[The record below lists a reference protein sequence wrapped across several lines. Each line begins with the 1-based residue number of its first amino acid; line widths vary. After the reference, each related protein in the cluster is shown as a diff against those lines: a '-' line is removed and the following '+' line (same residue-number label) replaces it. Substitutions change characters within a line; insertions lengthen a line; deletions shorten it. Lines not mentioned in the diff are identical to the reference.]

1 MEGALTVT
9 EAFRCGSCTVCRQM
23 LSYIGNHTSYN
34 AFACSILRGRGGLEM
49 NMNQLAPGEKPRE
62 KLLRDGPGSLSTV
75 EVLAAILGTGTRS
88 KSVMDLA
95 GEILATDPRGLRFL
109 AECSP
114 EELMSISGMG
124 DAKVCVLMAA
134 LELGKRLS
142 CLPAEERARIKCS
155 DDIANLFMER
165 LRYEKKEHF
174 KCLLI
179 NSRGEILEEHE
190 VSVGD
195 LNSSAS
201 HPREVFSPAV
211 RRSAGSVAF
220 VHNHPSG
227 DPTPSSADID
237 STHRLV
243 EVGELLGIPVID
255 HIIIGDGCYVSM
267 KAQGFIS

>member
-1 MEGALTVT
+1 MKINKL
-9 EAFRCGSCTVCRQM
+9 
-23 LSYIGNHTSYN
+23 
-34 AFACSILRGRGGLEM
+34 
-49 NMNQLAPGEKPRE
+49 PDGEKPRE
-62 KLLRDGPGSLSTV
+62 KLLRDGPESLSTV
-75 EVLAAILGTGTRS
+75 EVLAVLLGTGTRK
-88 KSVMDLA
+88 KSVVDLA
-95 GEILATDPRGLRFL
+95 GELLAMDKRGLRYL

-114 EELMSISGMG
+114 EELKRVSGMG
-124 DAKVCVLMAA
+124 DAKTCMLMAA
-134 LELGKRLS
+134 LELGKRLM
-142 CLPAEERARIKCS
+142 CLPAEERVRIKCPE
-155 DDIANLFMER
+155 DIAQLFLER

-195 LNSSAS
+195 INSSVS

-227 DPTPSSADID
+227 DPSPSQEDID
-237 STHRLV
+237 STKRLV

-255 HIIIGDGCYVSM
+255 HIIIGDGDYVSM
-267 KAQGFIS
+267 KGLGYIG

>member
-1 MEGALTVT
+1 M
-9 EAFRCGSCTVCRQM
+9 R
-23 LSYIGNHTSYN
+23 
-34 AFACSILRGRGGLEM
+34 
-49 NMNQLAPGEKPRE
+49 MNQLPAGEKPRE
-62 KLLRDGPGSLSTV
+62 KLLRDGPESLSTV
-75 EVLAAILGTGTRS
+75 EVLAVILGTGTRS

-95 GEILATDPRGLRFL
+95 GEVLAMDARGLRYL

-114 EELMSISGMG
+114 EDLEKVSGMG
-124 DAKVCVLMAA
+124 EAKVCMLMAA

-142 CLPAEERARIKCS
+142 CLPAEERVRIKCP
-155 DDIANLFMER
+155 DDIANLFLER

-179 NSRGEILEEHE
+179 NSRGEILEENE
-190 VSVGD
+190 VSIGD

-227 DPTPSSADID
+227 DPNPSDADID
-237 STHRLV
+237 STRRLV
-243 EVGELLGIPVID
+243 EAGNLLGIPVID
-255 HIIIGDGCYVSM
+255 HIIIGDGIYVSM
-267 KAQGFIS
+267 KGLGYIT

>member
-1 MEGALTVT
+1 MK
-9 EAFRCGSCTVCRQM
+9 
-23 LSYIGNHTSYN
+23 
-34 AFACSILRGRGGLEM
+34 
-49 NMNQLAPGEKPRE
+49 MNQLPAGEKPRE
-62 KLLRDGPGSLSTV
+62 KLLREGPEVLSTV
-75 EVLAAILGTGTRS
+75 EVLAVILGTGTRS

-95 GEILATDPRGLRFL
+95 GEVLAMDARGLRYL

-114 EELMSISGMG
+114 EDLKGISGMG

-142 CLPAEERARIKCS
+142 CLPAEERIRIKCS
-155 DDIANLFMER
+155 DDIANLFLER

-174 KCLLI
+174 KSLLI
-179 NSRGEILEEHE
+179 NSRGEILEENE

-195 LNSSAS
+195 LNSSVS

-227 DPTPSSADID
+227 DPNPSSADID
-237 STHRLV
+237 STRRLV
-243 EVGELLGIPVID
+243 EAGQLLGIPVID
-255 HIIIGDGCYVSM
+255 HIIIGDGTYVSM
-267 KAQGFIS
+267 KALGYIT

>member
-1 MEGALTVT
+1 M
-9 EAFRCGSCTVCRQM
+9 R
-23 LSYIGNHTSYN
+23 
-34 AFACSILRGRGGLEM
+34 
-49 NMNQLAPGEKPRE
+49 MNQLPVGEKPRE
-62 KLLRDGPGSLSTV
+62 KLLRDGPEGLSTV
-75 EVLAAILGTGTRS
+75 EVLAVILGTGTRS

-95 GEILATDPRGLRFL
+95 SEVLAMDARGLRYL

-114 EELMSISGMG
+114 EELKKVSGMG
-124 DAKVCVLMAA
+124 EAKVCMLMAA

-142 CLPAEERARIKCS
+142 CLPAEERVRIKCP
-155 DDIANLFMER
+155 DDIANLFLER

-190 VSVGD
+190 VSIGD

-227 DPTPSSADID
+227 DPSPSDADID
-237 STHRLV
+237 STRRLV
-243 EVGELLGIPVID
+243 EAGNLLGIPVID
-255 HIIIGDGCYVSM
+255 HIIIGDGTYISM
-267 KAQGFIS
+267 KGLGYIT

>member
-1 MEGALTVT
+1 
-9 EAFRCGSCTVCRQM
+9 M
-23 LSYIGNHTSYN
+23 LEIKEV
-34 AFACSILRGRGGLEM
+34 LEM
-49 NMNQLAPGEKPRE
+49 RMNQMPAGEKPRE
-62 KLLRDGPGSLSTV
+62 KLLRDGPEGLSTV
-75 EVLAAILGTGTRS
+75 EVLAVILGTGTRS

-95 GEILATDPRGLRFL
+95 GDVLAMDARGLRYL

-114 EELMSISGMG
+114 EELKKISGMG

-142 CLPAEERARIKCS
+142 CLPAEERVRIQCS
-155 DDIANLFMER
+155 ADIANLFMER

-179 NSRGEILEEHE
+179 NSRGEILEENE

-227 DPTPSSADID
+227 DPEPSAADIN
-237 STHRLV
+237 STRRLV

-255 HIIIGDGCYVSM
+255 HIIIGDGSYVSM
-267 KAQGFIS
+267 KGLGYIT

>member
-1 MEGALTVT
+1 MEIKEV
-9 EAFRCGSCTVCRQM
+9 
-23 LSYIGNHTSYN
+23 
-34 AFACSILRGRGGLEM
+34 LEM
-49 NMNQLAPGEKPRE
+49 RMNQMPAGEKPRE
-62 KLLRDGPGSLSTV
+62 KLLRDGPEGLSTV
-75 EVLAAILGTGTRS
+75 EVLAVILGTGTRS

-95 GEILATDPRGLRFL
+95 GDVLAMDARGLRYL

-114 EELMSISGMG
+114 EELKKISGMG

-142 CLPAEERARIKCS
+142 CLPAEERVRIKCS
-155 DDIANLFMER
+155 ADIANLFMER

-179 NSRGEILEEHE
+179 NSRGEILEENE

-227 DPTPSSADID
+227 DPEPSAADIN
-237 STHRLV
+237 STRRLV

-255 HIIIGDGCYVSM
+255 HIIIGDGSYVSM
-267 KAQGFIS
+267 KGLGYIT

>member
-1 MEGALTVT
+1 M
-9 EAFRCGSCTVCRQM
+9 R
-23 LSYIGNHTSYN
+23 
-34 AFACSILRGRGGLEM
+34 
-49 NMNQLAPGEKPRE
+49 MNQMPAGEKPRE
-62 KLLRDGPGSLSTV
+62 KLLRDGPEGLSTV
-75 EVLAAILGTGTRS
+75 EVLAVILGTGTRS

-95 GEILATDPRGLRFL
+95 GDVLAMDARGLRYL

-114 EELMSISGMG
+114 EELKKISGMG

-142 CLPAEERARIKCS
+142 CLPAEERVRIKCS
-155 DDIANLFMER
+155 ADIANLFMER

-179 NSRGEILEEHE
+179 NSRGEILEENE

-227 DPTPSSADID
+227 DPEPSAAGSFWAF
-237 STHRLV
+237 R
-243 EVGELLGIPVID
+243 
-255 HIIIGDGCYVSM
+255 
-267 KAQGFIS
+267 

>member
-1 MEGALTVT
+1 M
-9 EAFRCGSCTVCRQM
+9 R
-23 LSYIGNHTSYN
+23 
-34 AFACSILRGRGGLEM
+34 
-49 NMNQLAPGEKPRE
+49 MNQMPAEEKPRE
-62 KLLRDGPGSLSTV
+62 ELLREGAEGLSTV
-75 EVLAAILGTGTRS
+75 EVLAVILGTGTKS

-95 GEILATDPRGLRFL
+95 GEVLAMDSRGLRYL

-114 EELMSISGMG
+114 EELKRISGMG

-142 CLPAEERARIKCS
+142 CLPAEERPRIKCS
-155 DDIANLFMER
+155 NDIAGLFMER

-179 NSRGEILEEHE
+179 NSRGEILEENE

-201 HPREVFSPAV
+201 HPREVFGPAV

-227 DPTPSSADID
+227 DPSPSQSDID
-237 STHRLV
+237 STRRLM
-243 EVGELLGIPVID
+243 EAGELLGIPVID
-255 HIIIGDGCYVSM
+255 HIIIGDGSYVSM
-267 KAQGFIS
+267 KALGYIV

>member
-1 MEGALTVT
+1 M
-9 EAFRCGSCTVCRQM
+9 R
-23 LSYIGNHTSYN
+23 
-34 AFACSILRGRGGLEM
+34 
-49 NMNQLAPGEKPRE
+49 MNQMPAGEKPRE
-62 KLLRDGPGSLSTV
+62 KLLRDGPEGLSTV
-75 EVLAAILGTGTRS
+75 EVLAVILGTGTRS

-95 GEILATDPRGLRFL
+95 GDVLAMDARGLRYL

-114 EELMSISGMG
+114 EELKKISGMG

-142 CLPAEERARIKCS
+142 CLPAEERVRIKCS
-155 DDIANLFMER
+155 ADIANLFMER

-179 NSRGEILEEHE
+179 NSRGEILEENE

-227 DPTPSSADID
+227 DPTPSDCDI
-237 STHRLV
+237 SLTKRIHELGEELEVHLV
-243 EVGELLGIPVID
+243 D
-255 HIIIGDGCYVSM
+255 HIVIGDNSYVSLREC
-267 KAQGFIS
+267 GVIGS

>member
-1 MEGALTVT
+1 M
-9 EAFRCGSCTVCRQM
+9 R
-23 LSYIGNHTSYN
+23 
-34 AFACSILRGRGGLEM
+34 
-49 NMNQLAPGEKPRE
+49 MNQLPIGEKPRE
-62 KLLRDGPGSLSTV
+62 KLLRDGPEGLSTV
-75 EVLAAILGTGTRS
+75 EVLAVILGTGTRS

-95 GEILATDPRGLRFL
+95 GEVLAMDARGLRYL

-114 EELMSISGMG
+114 EDLKTVSGMG
-124 DAKVCVLMAA
+124 EAKVCMLMAA

-142 CLPAEERARIKCS
+142 CLPAEERVRIKCP
-155 DDIANLFMER
+155 DDIANLFLER

-190 VSVGD
+190 VSIGD

-227 DPTPSSADID
+227 DPSPSDADID
-237 STHRLV
+237 STRRLV
-243 EVGELLGIPVID
+243 EAGNLLGIPVID
-255 HIIIGDGCYVSM
+255 HIIIGDGTYISM
-267 KAQGFIS
+267 KGLGYIT

>member
-1 MEGALTVT
+1 M
-9 EAFRCGSCTVCRQM
+9 R
-23 LSYIGNHTSYN
+23 I
-34 AFACSILRGRGGLEM
+34 
-49 NMNQLAPGEKPRE
+49 NQLPAGEKPRE
-62 KLLRDGPGSLSTV
+62 KLLRDGPEGLSTV
-75 EVLAAILGTGTRS
+75 EVLAVLLGTGTRS

-95 GEILATDPRGLRFL
+95 GEVLAMDARGLRYL

-114 EELMSISGMG
+114 EDLKKVSGMG
-124 DAKVCVLMAA
+124 EAKVCMLMAA

-142 CLPAEERARIKCS
+142 CLPAEERVRIKCP
-155 DDIANLFMER
+155 DDIARLFLER

-179 NSRGEILEEHE
+179 NSRGEILEENE
-190 VSVGD
+190 VSIGD

-227 DPTPSSADID
+227 DPNPSEADID
-237 STHRLV
+237 STRRLV
-243 EVGELLGIPVID
+243 EAGNLLGIPVID
-255 HIIIGDGCYVSM
+255 HIIIGDGTYVSM
-267 KAQGFIS
+267 KGLGYIT

>member
-1 MEGALTVT
+1 MRMSL
-9 EAFRCGSCTVCRQM
+9 
-23 LSYIGNHTSYN
+23 L
-34 AFACSILRGRGGLEM
+34 
-49 NMNQLAPGEKPRE
+49 PDGEKPRE
-62 KLLRDGPGSLSTV
+62 KLLHDGPEGLSTV
-75 EVLAAILGTGTRS
+75 EVLAVLLGTGTRS

-95 GEILATDPRGLRFL
+95 GEVLAMDPRGLRYL

-114 EELMSISGMG
+114 EDLKKVSGMG
-124 DAKVCVLMAA
+124 DAKVCMLMAA

-142 CLPAEERARIKCS
+142 CLPAEERVRIKCPE
-155 DDIANLFMER
+155 DIANLFLER

-190 VSVGD
+190 VSIGD

-227 DPTPSSADID
+227 DPSPSDADID
-237 STHRLV
+237 STKRLV
-243 EVGELLGIPVID
+243 EAGDLLGIPVID
-255 HIIIGDGCYVSM
+255 HIIIGDGTFTSM
-267 KAQGFIS
+267 KGLGYIT

>member
-1 MEGALTVT
+1 M
-9 EAFRCGSCTVCRQM
+9 R
-23 LSYIGNHTSYN
+23 
-34 AFACSILRGRGGLEM
+34 
-49 NMNQLAPGEKPRE
+49 MNQMPHAEKPRE
-62 KLLRDGPGSLSTV
+62 KLLRDGPEGLSTV
-75 EVLAAILGTGTRS
+75 EVLAVILGTGTRS

-95 GEILATDPRGLRFL
+95 GDVLAMDARGLRYL

-114 EELMSISGMG
+114 EELKKISGMG

-142 CLPAEERARIKCS
+142 CLPAEERVRIKCS
-155 DDIANLFMER
+155 ADIANLFMER
-165 LRYEKKEHF
+165 LRYDKKEHF

-179 NSRGEILEEHE
+179 NSRGEILEENE

-227 DPTPSSADID
+227 DPEPSAADIN
-237 STHRLV
+237 STRRLV

-255 HIIIGDGCYVSM
+255 HIIIGDGSYVSM
-267 KAQGFIS
+267 KGLGYIT

>member
-1 MEGALTVT
+1 
-9 EAFRCGSCTVCRQM
+9 M
-23 LSYIGNHTSYN
+23 LEIKEV
-34 AFACSILRGRGGLEM
+34 LEM
-49 NMNQLAPGEKPRE
+49 RMNQMPAGEKPRE
-62 KLLRDGPGSLSTV
+62 KLLRDGPEGLSTV
-75 EVLAAILGTGTRS
+75 EVLAVILGTGTRS

-95 GEILATDPRGLRFL
+95 GDVLAMDARGLRYL

-114 EELMSISGMG
+114 EELKKISGMG

-142 CLPAEERARIKCS
+142 CLPAEERVRIKCS
-155 DDIANLFMER
+155 ADIANLFMER

-179 NSRGEILEEHE
+179 NSRGEILEENE

-227 DPTPSSADID
+227 DPEPSAADIN
-237 STHRLV
+237 STRRLV

-255 HIIIGDGCYVSM
+255 HIIIGDGSYVSM
-267 KAQGFIS
+267 KGLGYIT

>member
-1 MEGALTVT
+1 M
-9 EAFRCGSCTVCRQM
+9 R
-23 LSYIGNHTSYN
+23 
-34 AFACSILRGRGGLEM
+34 
-49 NMNQLAPGEKPRE
+49 MNQMPAEEKPRE
-62 KLLRDGPGSLSTV
+62 KLLRDGPEGLSTV
-75 EVLAAILGTGTRS
+75 EVLAVILGTGTRS

-95 GEILATDPRGLRFL
+95 GDVLAMDARGLRYL

-114 EELMSISGMG
+114 EELKKISGMG

-142 CLPAEERARIKCS
+142 CLPAEERVRIKCS
-155 DDIANLFMER
+155 ADIANLFMER

-179 NSRGEILEEHE
+179 NSRGEILEENE

-227 DPTPSSADID
+227 DPEPSAADIN
-237 STHRLV
+237 STRRLV

-255 HIIIGDGCYVSM
+255 HIIIGDGSYVSM
-267 KAQGFIS
+267 KGLGYIT

>member
-1 MEGALTVT
+1 M
-9 EAFRCGSCTVCRQM
+9 RINQM
-23 LSYIGNHTSYN
+23 P
-34 AFACSILRGRGGLEM
+34 A
-49 NMNQLAPGEKPRE
+49 GEKPRE
-62 KLLRDGPGSLSTV
+62 KLLRDGPEGLSTV
-75 EVLAAILGTGTRS
+75 EVLAVILGTGTRS

-95 GEILATDPRGLRFL
+95 GDVLAMDARGLRYL

-114 EELMSISGMG
+114 EELKKISGMG

-142 CLPAEERARIKCS
+142 CLPAEERVRIKCS
-155 DDIANLFMER
+155 ADIANLFMER

-179 NSRGEILEEHE
+179 NSRGEILEENE

-227 DPTPSSADID
+227 DPEPSAADIN
-237 STHRLV
+237 STRRLV

-255 HIIIGDGCYVSM
+255 HIIIGDGSYVSM
-267 KAQGFIS
+267 KGLGYIT

>member
-1 MEGALTVT
+1 MRMSQFPE
-9 EAFRCGSCTVCRQM
+9 
-23 LSYIGNHTSYN
+23 
-34 AFACSILRGRGGLEM
+34 
-49 NMNQLAPGEKPRE
+49 GEKPRE
-62 KLLRDGPGSLSTV
+62 KLLRDGPKGLSTV
-75 EVLAAILGTGTRS
+75 EVLAVILGTGTRS
-88 KSVMDLA
+88 KSVIDLA
-95 GEILATDPRGLRFL
+95 GEVLAMDARGLRYL

-114 EELMSISGMG
+114 EDLKQVSGMG
-124 DAKVCVLMAA
+124 EAKVCVLMAA

-142 CLPAEERARIKCS
+142 CMPAEERVSIKCPE
-155 DDIANLFMER
+155 DIANLFLER

-201 HPREVFSPAV
+201 HPREVFGPAV

-227 DPTPSSADID
+227 DPAPSSADID
-237 STHRLV
+237 STKRLV
-243 EVGELLGIPVID
+243 EAGNLLGIPVID
-255 HIIIGDGCYVSM
+255 HIIIGDGTYVSM
-267 KAQGFIS
+267 KGLGYIT

>member
-1 MEGALTVT
+1 M
-9 EAFRCGSCTVCRQM
+9 R
-23 LSYIGNHTSYN
+23 
-34 AFACSILRGRGGLEM
+34 
-49 NMNQLAPGEKPRE
+49 MNQLPIGEKPRE
-62 KLLRDGPGSLSTV
+62 KLLRDGPEGLSTV
-75 EVLAAILGTGTRS
+75 EVLAVILGTGTRS

-95 GEILATDPRGLRFL
+95 GEVLAMDARGLRYL

-114 EELMSISGMG
+114 EDLKTVSGMG
-124 DAKVCVLMAA
+124 EAKVCMLMAA

-142 CLPAEERARIKCS
+142 CLPAEDRVRIKCP
-155 DDIANLFMER
+155 DDIANLFLER

-190 VSVGD
+190 VSIGD

-227 DPTPSSADID
+227 DPSPSDADID
-237 STHRLV
+237 STRRLV
-243 EVGELLGIPVID
+243 EAGNLLGIPVID
-255 HIIIGDGCYVSM
+255 HIIIGDGTYISM
-267 KAQGFIS
+267 KGLGYIT

>member
-1 MEGALTVT
+1 M
-9 EAFRCGSCTVCRQM
+9 R
-23 LSYIGNHTSYN
+23 
-34 AFACSILRGRGGLEM
+34 
-49 NMNQLAPGEKPRE
+49 MNQLPVGEKPRE
-62 KLLRDGPGSLSTV
+62 KLLRDGPEGLSTV
-75 EVLAAILGTGTRS
+75 EVLAVILGTGTRS

-95 GEILATDPRGLRFL
+95 SEVLAMDARGLRYL

-114 EELMSISGMG
+114 EELKKVSGMG
-124 DAKVCVLMAA
+124 EAKVCMLMAA
-134 LELGKRLS
+134 LDLGKRLS
-142 CLPAEERARIKCS
+142 CLPAEERVRIKCP
-155 DDIANLFMER
+155 DDIANLFLER

-190 VSVGD
+190 VSIGD

-227 DPTPSSADID
+227 DPSPSDADID
-237 STHRLV
+237 STRRLV
-243 EVGELLGIPVID
+243 EAGNLLGIPVID
-255 HIIIGDGCYVSM
+255 HIIIGDGTYISM
-267 KAQGFIS
+267 KGLGYIT

>member
-1 MEGALTVT
+1 M
-9 EAFRCGSCTVCRQM
+9 R
-23 LSYIGNHTSYN
+23 
-34 AFACSILRGRGGLEM
+34 
-49 NMNQLAPGEKPRE
+49 MNQLPVGEKPRE
-62 KLLRDGPGSLSTV
+62 KLLRDGPEGLSTV
-75 EVLAAILGTGTRS
+75 EVLAVILGTGTRS

-95 GEILATDPRGLRFL
+95 SEVLAMDARGLRYL

-114 EELMSISGMG
+114 EELKKVSGMG
-124 DAKVCVLMAA
+124 EAKVCMLMAA

-142 CLPAEERARIKCS
+142 CLPAEERVRIKCP
-155 DDIANLFMER
+155 DDIANLFLER

-190 VSVGD
+190 VSIGD

-220 VHNHPSG
+220 VHTHPSG
-227 DPTPSSADID
+227 DPSPSDADID
-237 STHRLV
+237 STRRLV
-243 EVGELLGIPVID
+243 EAGNLLGIPVID
-255 HIIIGDGCYVSM
+255 HIIIGDGTYISM
-267 KAQGFIS
+267 KGLGYIT

>member
-1 MEGALTVT
+1 M
-9 EAFRCGSCTVCRQM
+9 R
-23 LSYIGNHTSYN
+23 
-34 AFACSILRGRGGLEM
+34 
-49 NMNQLAPGEKPRE
+49 MNQLPIGEKPRE
-62 KLLRDGPGSLSTV
+62 KLLRDGPEGLSTV
-75 EVLAAILGTGTRS
+75 EVLAVILGTGTRS

-95 GEILATDPRGLRFL
+95 SEVLAMDARGLRYL

-114 EELMSISGMG
+114 EELKKVSGMG
-124 DAKVCVLMAA
+124 EAKVCMLMAA

-142 CLPAEERARIKCS
+142 CLPAEERVRIKCP
-155 DDIANLFMER
+155 DDIANLFLER

-190 VSVGD
+190 VSIGD

-227 DPTPSSADID
+227 DPSPSDADID
-237 STHRLV
+237 STRRLV
-243 EVGELLGIPVID
+243 EAGNLLGIPVID
-255 HIIIGDGCYVSM
+255 HIIIGDGTYISM
-267 KAQGFIS
+267 KGLGYIT

>member
-1 MEGALTVT
+1 
-9 EAFRCGSCTVCRQM
+9 
-23 LSYIGNHTSYN
+23 
-34 AFACSILRGRGGLEM
+34 
-49 NMNQLAPGEKPRE
+49 MNQMPAEEKPRE
-62 KLLRDGPGSLSTV
+62 QLLRDGPEGLSTV
-75 EVLAAILGTGTRS
+75 EVLAVILGTGTRS

-95 GEILATDPRGLRFL
+95 GDVLAMDARGLRYL

-114 EELMSISGMG
+114 EELKKISGMG

-142 CLPAEERARIKCS
+142 CLPAEERVRIKCS
-155 DDIANLFMER
+155 ADIANLFMER

-179 NSRGEILEEHE
+179 NSRGEILEENE

-227 DPTPSSADID
+227 DPEPSAADIN
-237 STHRLV
+237 STRRLV

-255 HIIIGDGCYVSM
+255 HIIIGDGSYVSM
-267 KAQGFIS
+267 KGLGYIT